1 MFHRLHRQLTF
12 FCACITSMIF
22 LFLGIACLAAAES
35 GIRSQEEAAF
45 QKDLNTLY
53 QSLSFQNTISHQWI
67 RQASHTYQSV
77 IRLLDNG
84 HPLFF
89 GALNEEEDTTRLL
102 DQAQETAASQ
112 YGLNLESS
120 SSSRMVTRHEEFTI
134 KGEDGVSY
142 SASAALIPRQK
153 GNLGVLVLHSLKPL
167 ALRLRNLR
175 LTFAGAGAAAVL
187 LLGIFS
193 WHFTKKVLAPVEE
206 SRKRQTQFVASASH
220 ELRSPLTVILTTLSA
235 VRSGILPRDDS
246 FLDTLESEGSR
257 MSRLI
262 TDMLQLANA
271 DSHNWSMF
279 PVPTEL
285 DTLLL
290 QTWESNESLAFQKN
304 LGWEI
309 RLPEEEIPPCCCDP
323 ERIRQVLSILID
335 NAFSYTPAGGR
346 ILLELKAQGT
356 YLCLTVADNG
366 PGIPDSEKAAVFQR
380 FYRMDQSRKSKS
392 HFGLGLSI
400 ASEIISLH
408 KGQLLLTDTPGGG
421 ATFQILLPCS

>member
-1 MFHRLHRQLTF
+1 
-12 FCACITSMIF
+12 
-22 LFLGIACLAAAES
+22 
-35 GIRSQEEAAF
+35 
-45 QKDLNTLY
+45 
-53 QSLSFQNTISHQWI
+53 
-67 RQASHTYQSV
+67 
-77 IRLLDNG
+77 
-84 HPLFF
+84 
-89 GALNEEEDTTRLL
+89 
-102 DQAQETAASQ
+102 
-112 YGLNLESS
+112 
-120 SSSRMVTRHEEFTI
+120 MVTRHEEFTI

-187 LLGIFS
+187 LLGLFS